1 MTDYIQTDY
10 ALPLPVLQVSI
21 GNPED
26 TSWLGPLDGIV
37 DTGADIT
44 MIPLNIMARVNA
56 PSLQEGYLR
65 SAWGSDS
72 RITFFI
78 VNLQIE
84 QLQFSGI
91 QIASNESIEEIILG
105 RNVLNKLPL
114 FLDGPKQQTEIL
126 DDATVK
132 RLRDRRE

>member
-1 MTDYIQTDY
+1 
-10 ALPLPVLQVSI
+10 
-21 GNPED
+21 
-26 TSWLGPLDGIV
+26 
-37 DTGADIT
+37 ADIT
-44 MIPLNIMARVNA
+44 MIPLNIIARVNA

-65 SAWGSDS
+65 SAWGNDS

-84 QLQFSGI
+84 QLRFSGV
-91 QIASNESIEEIILG
+91 QVASNESIDEIILG

-126 DDATVK
+126 DDATAK
-132 RLRDRRE
+132 RLRDRRQ

>member
-1 MTDYIQTDY
+1 MSEYIQTDY
-10 ALPLPVLQVSI
+10 ALPIPVLHVSI
-21 GNPED
+21 GNSDD
-26 TSWLGPLDGIV
+26 TPWLGPLDGIV

-44 MIPLNIMARVNA
+44 MIPLNIIARVNA

-84 QLQFSGI
+84 QLRFSGV
-91 QIASNESIEEIILG
+91 QVASNESIDEIILG

-126 DDATVK
+126 DDATAK
-132 RLRDRRE
+132 RLRDRRG